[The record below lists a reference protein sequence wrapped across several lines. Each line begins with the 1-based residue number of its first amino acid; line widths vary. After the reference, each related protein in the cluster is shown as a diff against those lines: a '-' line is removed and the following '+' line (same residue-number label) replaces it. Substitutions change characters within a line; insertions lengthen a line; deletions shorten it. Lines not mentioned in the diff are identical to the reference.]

1 MVDILK
7 LMREKDE
14 LLAKRQEMLD
24 GIVAENREYTDT
36 ELKEVED
43 SQARVADY
51 DRKIKEAQDIQ
62 NQRVQSTPEQALQAA
77 QAPQGDPAPEGFRS
91 FGDFLQAVRFN
102 PAHSALQFRER
113 VIDSEKRVMSM
124 GVGAAGGFIVPEQF
138 SQTML
143 QIDVASAIFRPRAN
157 VIPAGDPPDAAIT
170 MPALDQSGARGI
182 YSGVTVNWIAEGGDK
197 SVTEPALLEVK
208 LEPQEVAAHVV
219 VTDKLLR
226 NSAAAGALISS
237 LLRKAIIGAEEDTF
251 LTGTGVGQPLGIIGA
266 GASINVARAG
276 AGAIA
281 YADVIG
287 MYASFMFGG
296 RGVWIVSQTTLPQ
309 LMAMVDAGNHN
320 VWQPNAREGAPG
332 MLLGM
337 PCIINDQSPVL
348 GAQGDV
354 VLVDLNYYLI
364 KDGSGISV
372 DMSDGYYFKSNRT
385 IIKAWWNV
393 DGQPWM
399 TTPLTQRDG
408 VSLVSPF
415 IVLL

>member
-1 MVDILK
+1 MDILK

-14 LLAKRQEMLD
+14 ILVKRQTLLD
-24 GIVAENREYTDT
+24 ELVEENREYTDI
-36 ELKEVED
+36 ELAEVE
-43 SQARVADY
+43 QMQKRVADY

-77 QAPQGDPAPEGFRS
+77 QAPQGDPVPEGFRS

-102 PAHSALQFRER
+102 PSNPALQYRER

-138 SQTML
+138 SKTML

-170 MPALDQSGARGI
+170 MPALDQTGAKGI

-197 SVTEPALLEVK
+197 PVTEPALLEVK

-266 GASINVARAG
+266 GASINVARTG
-276 AGAIA
+276 ALGIV
-281 YADVIG
+281 YADVIA
-287 MYASFMFGG
+287 MYSAFMFGG
-296 RGVWIVSQTTLPQ
+296 RAVWIASQTTLPQ

-332 MLLGM
+332 TLLGF
-337 PCIINDQSPVL
+337 PCILNDQSPVL
-348 GAQGDV
+348 GAQGDL
-354 VLVDLNYYLI
+354 VLVDLDYYLI
-364 KDGSGISV
+364 KDGSGISI

>member
-1 MVDILK
+1 MIDILK

-14 LLAKRQEMLD
+14 ILAKRQTLLD
-24 GIVAENREYTDT
+24 ELVEENREYTDT
-36 ELKEVED
+36 ELAEVEKM
-43 SQARVADY
+43 QASVADY

-62 NQRVQSTPEQALQAA
+62 SQRTGSTPEEIKAA
-77 QAPQGDPAPEGFRS
+77 IQAPAGDPEPAGFRG

-102 PAHSALQFRER
+102 PSNPALQYRER

-170 MPALDQSGARGI
+170 MPALDQSGANGV
-182 YSGVTVNWIAEGGDK
+182 YSGVTVTWIAEGGDK
-197 SVTEPALLEVK
+197 PVTEPSLLEVK

-266 GASINVARAG
+266 GASINIARAG
-276 AGAIA
+276 ALAIA
-281 YADVIG
+281 YADIIG
-287 MYASFMFGG
+287 MYSAFMFGG
-296 RGVWIVSQTTLPQ
+296 RGVWIGSQTILPQ
-309 LMAMVDAGNHN
+309 LMVLADVGNHII
-320 VWQPNAREGAPG
+320 WQPNARDGAPG
-332 MLLGM
+332 TLLGM
-337 PCIINDQSPVL
+337 PFLINDQSPVL
-348 GAQGDV
+348 GAQGDL
-354 VLVDLNYYLI
+354 VLVDLDYYLI
-364 KDGSGISV
+364 KDGSGISI

-415 IVLL
+415 VVLL

>member
-1 MVDILK
+1 MIDILK

-14 LLAKRQEMLD
+14 LLDKHQDLLD
-24 GIVAENREYTDT
+24 KIVAENRGYTV
-36 ELKEVED
+36 EERAEVETM
-43 SQARVADY
+43 QAQAEDY
-51 DRKIKEAQDIQ
+51 NTKIKEAQDLQ
-62 NQRVQSTPEQALQAA
+62 NQRTQSTPDQIRQAV
-77 QAPQGDPAPEGFRS
+77 QAPTTPLEPTGFRS

-102 PAHSALQFRER
+102 PSHPALQYRENVR
-113 VIDSEKRVMSM
+113 DSEKRVMSM

-170 MPALDQSGARGI
+170 MPALDQTGARGI

-197 SVTEPALLEVK
+197 PVTEPALLEVK

-251 LTGTGVGQPLGIIGA
+251 LTGTGVGQPAGIIGH
-266 GASINVARAG
+266 GSTINIVRAG

-281 YADVIG
+281 YADIIG

-296 RGVWIVSQTTLPQ
+296 RGVWIGSQTILPQ
-309 LMAMVDAGNHN
+309 LMVLADVGNHII
-320 VWQPNAREGAPG
+320 WQPNARDGAPG
-332 MLLGM
+332 TLLGM
-337 PCIINDQSPVL
+337 PFLINDQSPVL
-348 GAQGDV
+348 GAQGDL
-354 VLVDLNYYLI
+354 VLVDLDYYLI
-364 KDGSGISV
+364 KDGSGISI

-408 VSLVSPF
+408 VSQVSPF
-415 IVLL
+415 VVLL

>member
-1 MVDILK
+1 MDILK

-14 LLAKRQEMLD
+14 ILVKRQTLLD
-24 GIVAENREYTDT
+24 ELVEENREYTDI
-36 ELKEVED
+36 ELAEVE
-43 SQARVADY
+43 QMQKRVADY

-77 QAPQGDPAPEGFRS
+77 QAPQGDPVPEGFRS

-102 PAHSALQFRER
+102 PSNPALQYRER

-138 SQTML
+138 SKTML

-170 MPALDQSGARGI
+170 MPALDQTGAKGI

-197 SVTEPALLEVK
+197 PVTEPALLEVK

-266 GASINVARAG
+266 GASINVARTG
-276 AGAIA
+276 ALGIV
-281 YADVIG
+281 YADVIA
-287 MYASFMFGG
+287 MYAAFMFGG
-296 RGVWIVSQTTLPQ
+296 RAVWIASQTTLPQ

-332 MLLGM
+332 TLLGF
-337 PCIINDQSPVL
+337 PCILNDQSPVL
-348 GAQGDV
+348 GAQGDL
-354 VLVDLNYYLI
+354 VLVDLDYYLI
-364 KDGSGISV
+364 KDGSGISI